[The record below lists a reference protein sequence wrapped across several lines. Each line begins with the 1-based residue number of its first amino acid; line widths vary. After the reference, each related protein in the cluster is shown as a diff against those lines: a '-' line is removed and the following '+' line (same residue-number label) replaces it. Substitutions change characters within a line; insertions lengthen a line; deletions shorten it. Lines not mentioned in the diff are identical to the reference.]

1 MAKGFPLSRG
11 LQLTKKDCKR
21 PFRVCVSVY
30 SQKDFVRQGLLHLA
44 FDLFGGIGRV
54 SNGSIIAA
62 QWRRSSLIS
71 FFFIFYIYQVEIGNV
86 SVVHK
91 HESAKLPWMAY
102 KYCNP

>member
-1 MAKGFPLSRG
+1 VAKGFSLSRG

-71 FFFIFYIYQVEIGNV
+71 FFFIFT
-86 SVVHK
+86 K
-91 HESAKLPWMAY
+91 LKSAMFPLCINMSLPNCHGWPINIAILS
-102 KYCNP
+102 